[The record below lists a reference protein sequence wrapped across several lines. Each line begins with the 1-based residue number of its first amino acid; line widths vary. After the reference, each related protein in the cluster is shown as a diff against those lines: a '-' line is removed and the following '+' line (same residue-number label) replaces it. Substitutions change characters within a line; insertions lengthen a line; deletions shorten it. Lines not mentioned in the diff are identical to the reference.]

1 MYNVNQRTKDPFQTA
16 GFSREEKMKKMSVR
30 AYLGLSVAA
39 VLLTV
44 SLAGC
49 GSKSAPASP
58 APETETS
65 AESQSGG
72 KARELLEEFTSSAEA
87 KEDQT
92 GAEVT
97 AVEET
102 EPAEETA
109 AENDSENTAEAAE
122 LTEVETT
129 VEEAMEEETGDI
141 PDGIPLYMINQRMDY
156 QWDQVDGEYKQL
168 SGTTYDCVYL
178 TDEAAEAFP
187 ALDKALNLEAEKRIG
202 RFQEEFKLL
211 TGEARDMVKDGYPLY
226 APLSV
231 DGYTHVHRADAGIF
245 SYLAASESYWGG
257 AHGDY
262 GYGGYTY
269 DSQTGR
275 ELELGDLV
283 KDIPAMGEL
292 VLEKLRTD
300 YDEQI
305 FFESYKDTIHAYFDG
320 KKDEN
325 DTEVAFTMEP
335 DGISFWFGPYDL
347 AAYASGMQMVH
358 IRFDEAPELF
368 DARCTRTAQENY
380 VIEMSDYVPLK
391 TDLGENG
398 TMDEVLVCADKN
410 EYGEYN
416 SLHVIIN
423 GKDCEADNA
432 YFYRFNPVYIR
443 AYDHDILLVDT
454 VTDNDYR
461 IMYTFD
467 LREDGAFYFGE
478 ENAAFTGVIPER
490 FGEEHNGS
498 WRALPADITHFSMS
512 CRYDLLSTLGARR
525 WYSIGAQD
533 ILIPET
539 PYYDI
544 ENEYFE
550 LTTLRDLEFDRVDAS
565 LDKVI
570 EKDVS
575 VPKGTA
581 LHFFRSDLKTYTDM
595 KDDDGNVFRVKMDD
609 HEDWP
614 PTINGYELM
623 ECFDGMMFAG

>member
-1 MYNVNQRTKDPFQTA
+1 MYNVNQRTTDPFQTA
-16 GFSREEKMKKMSVR
+16 GFSREENMKKMYVR
-30 AYLGLSVAA
+30 AYLGASVAA
-39 VLLTV
+39 ILLAV

-87 KEDQT
+87 KEEQT
-92 GAEVT
+92 EAE
-97 AVEET
+97 AAAAEET
-102 EPAEETA
+102 ELAEETA
-109 AENDSENTAEAAE
+109 AENGAEQAAEALE
-122 LTEVETT
+122 QPEEETT
-129 VEEAMEEETGDI
+129 VEDTPEEAGDI

-156 QWDQVDGEYKQL
+156 QWDEVDGEYKQL

-187 ALDKALNLEAEKRIG
+187 ALDRALNREAEKRIS

-211 TGEARDMVKDGYPLY
+211 TGEARNMVKDGYPLY
-226 APLSV
+226 APLSM
-231 DGYTHVHRADAGIF
+231 DGYVHVHRADAGIF
-245 SYLAASESYWGG
+245 SYLGASESYWGG

-269 DSQTGR
+269 DSQTGH
-275 ELELGDLV
+275 ELKLGDLV

-305 FFESYKDTIHAYFDG
+305 FFESYEDTIRSYFDE
-320 KKDEN
+320 KEDEN
-325 DTEVAFTMEP
+325 EAEAAFTLEP

-347 AAYASGMQMVH
+347 AAYASGMQTVH

-368 DARCTRTAQENY
+368 DACCTRTAQENY
-380 VIEMSDYVPLK
+380 VIEMADYVPLK

-398 TMDEVLVCADKN
+398 TMDEVLICADQN

-443 AYDHDILLVDT
+443 AYGHDILMVDT

-467 LREDGAFYFGE
+467 LQEDGAIYFGE
-478 ENAAFTGVIPER
+478 ENAAFGGVIPER
-490 FGEEHNGS
+490 LREEYNGS
-498 WRALPADITHFSMS
+498 WRALPVDITHFSMS

-533 ILIPET
+533 VLIPET
-539 PYYDI
+539 PYYDV
-544 ENEYFE
+544 ENGNFE
-550 LTTLRDLEFDRVDAS
+550 LTTLRDLEFDRVDPS

-570 EKDVS
+570 EQN
-575 VPKGTA
+575 VPVPAGTA

-595 KDDDGNVFRVKMDD
+595 KDNDGNVFRVKMDD
-609 HEDWP
+609 HEEWP